1 MSRTILVADDNTA
14 SRELIREVLEMSGY
28 DVVEAID
35 GRDAVSKA
43 RESAPDLVLV
53 DIQMPRLD
61 GYGVL
66 RELRVDPRLCRLQV
80 VALTAFAMQ
89 GDRDRALDAGFD
101 GYITKPVEITAL
113 RREIKRLLATP

>member
-1 MSRTILVADDNTA
+1 MSRILVADDNDA

-28 DVVEAID
+28 DVVEAVD
-35 GRDAVSKA
+35 GRDAVNRV
-43 RESAPDLVLV
+43 RESSPDLVLV

-66 RELRVDPRLCRLQV
+66 RELRADPRLSELRV

-89 GDRDRALDAGFD
+89 GDSDRARDAGFN
-101 GYITKPVEITAL
+101 GYITKPVQIAAL
-113 RREIKRLLATP
+113 RQEIKKLLG

>member
-14 SRELIREVLEMSGY
+14 SRELIREVLEMTGY
-28 DVVEAID
+28 DVVEAAD
-35 GRDAVSKA
+35 GQQAVSAA
-43 RESAPDLVLV
+43 RANAPDLVLV

-66 RELRVDPRLCRLQV
+66 RELRADPRLSNLHV
-80 VALTAFAMQ
+80 VALTAYAMQ

-101 GYITKPVEITAL
+101 GYITKPVDIAAL
-113 RREIKRLLATP
+113 RQEIKRFL

>member
-1 MSRTILVADDNTA
+1 MSRKILVADDNAA

-28 DVVEAID
+28 DVVEAAD
-35 GRDAVSKA
+35 GPDAVNTA
-43 RESAPDLVLV
+43 RENALDLVLV

-66 RELRVDPRLCRLQV
+66 RELRADPRLSNLQV

-89 GDRDRALDAGFD
+89 GDRERALDAGFD
-101 GYITKPVEITAL
+101 GYITKPVEIAAL
-113 RREIKRLLATP
+113 RQEIKKLL